1 MGTRMTDDADGC
13 MAQNMMMRM
22 AHQIE
27 LTAAGLSVKDISL
40 FVDEILKAK
49 DARIYVMGAGRSGLV
64 AKALAMRLMHLGFS
78 SYVVGETIT
87 PAMTCGDMLIV
98 MSGSGKTRTV
108 LDIAE
113 TAKQQ
118 SGRVCLITA
127 SLPSP
132 LGDKADCI
140 VLIPSFRASSADKEI
155 QVASRIIKS
164 DHTLFAPLGTL
175 FETTSLIFCDA
186 IISVLMERLTLS
198 AAQMQEHH
206 ANIE

>member
-1 MGTRMTDDADGC
+1 MGTWMTDNADGC
-13 MAQNMMMRM
+13 MAQEMVVRM
-22 AHQIE
+22 SHQIE
-27 LTAAGLSVKDISL
+27 LSAAGLCVEDISL

-87 PAMTCGDMLIV
+87 PAMTAGDMLIV

-118 SGRVCLITA
+118 FGRVCLLTA

-140 VLIPSFRASSADKEI
+140 VLIPNLRTDSADDELMVGTRTI
-155 QVASRIIKS
+155 PS

-175 FETTSLIFCDA
+175 FETMSFIFCDA
-186 IISVLMERLTLS
+186 IVSVLMERLAVS
-198 AAQMQEHH
+198 AGRMQEHH

>member
-1 MGTRMTDDADGC
+1 MSTRMTDDADGYI
-13 MAQNMMMRM
+13 AQDMIMRM

-27 LTAAGLSVKDISL
+27 LTAADLSVKDISL
-40 FVDEILKAK
+40 FVEEILKAK

-64 AKALAMRLMHLGFS
+64 AKAFAMRLMHLGFS

-87 PAMTCGDMLIV
+87 PAMTAGDMLIV

-132 LGDKADCI
+132 LGDKADSI
-140 VLIPSFRASSADKEI
+140 VLIPSFRENSATKEI
-155 QVASRIIKS
+155 RVGSRVIKS

-175 FETTSLIFCDA
+175 FETTSVIFCDA
-186 IISVLMERLTLS
+186 IVSVLMKRLGVS

>member
-1 MGTRMTDDADGC
+1 MTDDTDGC
-13 MAQNMMMRM
+13 MAQDMIMRM

-27 LTAAGLSVKDISL
+27 LTAAGLSVNDISL
-40 FVDEILKAK
+40 FVEEILKAR

-87 PAMTCGDMLIV
+87 PAMTAGDMLIAL
-98 MSGSGKTRTV
+98 SGSGKTRTV

-132 LGDKADCI
+132 LGDKADSI
-140 VLIPSFRASSADKEI
+140 VVIPSFRENSATEEI
-155 QVASRIIKS
+155 CIGSRVITS
-164 DHTLFAPLGTL
+164 DHMLFAPLGTL
-175 FETTSLIFCDA
+175 FETTSVIFCDA
-186 IISVLMERLTLS
+186 IVSVLMKRLGVS

>member
-1 MGTRMTDDADGC
+1 MTDNADGC
-13 MAQNMMMRM
+13 MAQEMMIRM

-27 LTAAGLSVKDISL
+27 LTAASLFVKDISL

-49 DARIYVMGAGRSGLV
+49 NARIYVMGAGRSGLV

-87 PAMTCGDMLIV
+87 PAMTAGDMLIV

-132 LGDKADCI
+132 LGNKADCI
-140 VLIPSFRASSADKEI
+140 VLIPNLQTNAADYEI
-155 QVASRIIKS
+155 TVGSRTVPS
-164 DHTLFAPLGTL
+164 NHTLFAPLGTL
-175 FETTSLIFCDA
+175 FETTSVILCDA
-186 IISVLMERLTLS
+186 IVSVLMGRLAIS
-198 AAQMQEHH
+198 ASEMQEHH

>member
-1 MGTRMTDDADGC
+1 MTGDADGC
-13 MAQNMMMRM
+13 MTQDMMVRM

-40 FVDEILKAK
+40 FVEEILKAK
-49 DARIYVMGAGRSGLV
+49 DARIYVIGAGRSGLV
-64 AKALAMRLMHLGFS
+64 AKAFAMRLMHLGFS

-87 PAMTCGDMLIV
+87 PAMTTGDMLIAL
-98 MSGSGKTRTV
+98 SGSGKTRTV

-132 LGDKADCI
+132 LGDKADSI
-140 VLIPSFRASSADKEI
+140 VLIPNTRENSATKEV
-155 QVASRIIKS
+155 QVGSRVIKS

-175 FETTSLIFCDA
+175 FETTSVIFCDA
-186 IISVLMERLTLS
+186 IVSVLMERLTVS
-198 AAQMQEHH
+198 AAQMQAHH

>member
-1 MGTRMTDDADGC
+1 MGTSMTDNADGC
-13 MAQNMMMRM
+13 MAQEMMMRM
-22 AHQIE
+22 AHQVE
-27 LTAAGLSVKDISL
+27 LTASGLSVQDISL
-40 FVDEILKAK
+40 FVDEILRAK

-64 AKALAMRLMHLGFS
+64 AKAFAMRLMHLGFS

-87 PAMTCGDMLIV
+87 PAMTAGDMLIV
-98 MSGSGKTRTV
+98 LSGSGKTRTV

-118 SGRVCLITA
+118 FGRVCLLTA
-127 SLPSP
+127 SLSSP

-140 VLIPSFRASSADKEI
+140 VFIPNLRTDSADDEI
-155 QVASRIIKS
+155 MAGSRMITS
-164 DHTLFAPLGTL
+164 NHTLFAPLGTL

-186 IISVLMERLTLS
+186 IVSVLMGRLDVS
-198 AAQMQEHH
+198 ASEMQEHH

>member
-1 MGTRMTDDADGC
+1 MGTKMIDNADGC
-13 MAQNMMMRM
+13 MAQEMMMRM

-27 LTAAGLSVKDISL
+27 LTAAGLSAGDISL

-64 AKALAMRLMHLGFS
+64 AKAFAMRLMHLGFS

-87 PAMTCGDMLIV
+87 PAMTAGDRLIV

-140 VLIPSFRASSADKEI
+140 VLIPNFRANSADDEI
-155 QVASRIIKS
+155 TVGTRTVTSNY
-164 DHTLFAPLGTL
+164 TLFAPLGTL

-186 IISVLMERLTLS
+186 IVSVLMGRLAVS
-198 AAQMQEHH
+198 AGQMQEHH